1 MAQVKF
7 SLEEYLKDPSRKVVT
22 RDGREVRIKCT
33 DMDGINGMVIVGL
46 VRDDL
51 MNKERPLT
59 WTKEGQYFVEAGETV
74 NDLFF
79 EDGKEPVVRK
89 GWVNIYKSPNG
100 EIIFGVVRKS
110 REEAEQTSRG
120 DHIDTIEVSWKE

>member
-22 RDGREVRIKCT
+22 RDGKEVRIKCT

-59 WTKEGQYFVEAGETV
+59 WTKEGQYFVQAGET
-74 NDLFF
+74 NSDLFF
-79 EDGKEPVVRK
+79 EDSKEFNNKR
-89 GWVNIYKSPNG
+89 GWVNVYKSPGG
-100 EIIFGVVRKS
+100 EIILGNVRKS
-110 REEAEQTSRG
+110 KEEAEQASRG
-120 DHIDTIEVSWKE
+120 DRIDTIEVSWKE

>member
-1 MAQVKF
+1 MVKF

-59 WTKEGQYFVEAGETV
+59 WTKEGQYFVQVGESAC
-74 NDLFF
+74 DLFF
-79 EDGKEPVVRK
+79 EDSKEPVVRK
-89 GWVNIYKSPNG
+89 GWVNVYKNPGG
-100 EIIFGVVRKS
+100 EIILGGVRKS
-110 REEAEQTSRG
+110 KEEAEQIGQRDS
-120 DHIDTIEVSWKE
+120 IDTIEISWKEWK

>member
-51 MNKERPLT
+51 MCKERPLT
-59 WTKEGQYFVEAGETV
+59 WTKEGQYFVKAGETN

-89 GWVNIYKSPNG
+89 GWVNVYKSPGG
-100 EIIFGVVRKS
+100 EIILGGVRKS
-110 REEAEQTSRG
+110 KEEAEQIGQRDS
-120 DHIDTIEVSWKE
+120 IDTIEISWKE

>member
-1 MAQVKF
+1 MVKF

-59 WTKEGQYFVEAGETV
+59 WTKEGQYFVQVGESAC
-74 NDLFF
+74 DLFF
-79 EDGKEPVVRK
+79 EDSKEPVIGK
-89 GWVNIYKSPNG
+89 GWVNVYKSPGG
-100 EIIFGVVRKS
+100 EIILGGVRKS
-110 REEAEQTSRG
+110 KEEAEQIGQRDS
-120 DHIDTIEVSWKE
+120 IDTIEISWKEWK

>member
-7 SLEEYLKDPSRKVVT
+7 SLEEYLKNPSRKVVT

-51 MNKERPLT
+51 MCKERPLT

-79 EDGKEPVVRK
+79 EDSKEPVVRR
-89 GWVNIYKSPNG
+89 GWVNVYKSPDG

-110 REEAEQTSRG
+110 KEEAEQASRG
-120 DHIDTIEVSWKE
+120 DRIDTIEISWKE

>member
-7 SLEEYLKDPSRKVVT
+7 NLEEYLKNPSRRVVT

-33 DMDGINGMVIVGL
+33 DMDGSNGMVIVGL

-79 EDGKEPVVRK
+79 EDSKEFNKR
-89 GWVNIYKSPNG
+89 GWVNVYKSPGG
-100 EIIFGVVRKS
+100 EIILGNVRKS
-110 REEAEQTSRG
+110 KEEAEQSNRG
-120 DHIDTIEVSWKE
+120 DSIDIIEISWKE

>member
-22 RDGREVRIKCT
+22 RDGKEVRIKCT

-59 WTKEGQYFVEAGETV
+59 WTKEGQYFVQAGETAC
-74 NDLFF
+74 DLFF
-79 EDGKEPVVRK
+79 EDSKEFNNKR
-89 GWVNIYKSPNG
+89 GWVNVYKSPGG
-100 EIIFGVVRKS
+100 ETILGNVRKS
-110 REEAEQTSRG
+110 KEEAEQANRG
-120 DHIDTIEVSWKE
+120 DSIDIIEISWKE

>member
-7 SLEEYLKDPSRKVVT
+7 SLEKYLKDPSRRVVT

-59 WTKEGQYFVEAGETV
+59 WTKEGQYFVEAGETI

-79 EDGKEPVVRK
+79 EDSKEPVVRK
-89 GWVNIYKSPNG
+89 GWVNVYKSLDG

-110 REEAEQTSRG
+110 KEEAEQASRG
-120 DHIDTIEVSWKE
+120 DRIDTIKVSWKE

>member
-51 MNKERPLT
+51 MCKERPLT
-59 WTKEGQYFVEAGETV
+59 WTKEGQYFVKAGETN

-79 EDGKEPVVRK
+79 EDSKEFNNKR
-89 GWVNIYKSPNG
+89 GWVNVYKSPGG
-100 EIIFGVVRKS
+100 EIILGGVRKS
-110 REEAEQTSRG
+110 KEEAEQIGQRDS
-120 DHIDTIEVSWKE
+120 IDTIEISWKE

>member
-51 MNKERPLT
+51 MCKERPLT
-59 WTKEGQYFVEAGETV
+59 WTKEGQYFVKAGETN

-79 EDGKEPVVRK
+79 EDGKEPVVKK
-89 GWVNIYKSPNG
+89 GWVNVYKSPGG
-100 EIIFGVVRKS
+100 EIILGGVRKS
-110 REEAEQTSRG
+110 KEEAEQIGQRDS
-120 DHIDTIEVSWKE
+120 IDTIEISWKE

>member
-1 MAQVKF
+1 MVKF

-59 WTKEGQYFVEAGETV
+59 WTKEGQYFVQVGESAC
-74 NDLFF
+74 DLFF
-79 EDGKEPVVRK
+79 EDSKEPVVGK
-89 GWVNIYKSPNG
+89 GWVNVYKSPGG
-100 EIIFGVVRKS
+100 EIILGGVRKS
-110 REEAEQTSRG
+110 KEEAEQIGQRDS
-120 DHIDTIEVSWKE
+120 IDTIEISWKEWK

>member
-7 SLEEYLKDPSRKVVT
+7 SLEEYLKDPSRRVVT

-59 WTKEGQYFVEAGETV
+59 WTKEGQYFVQGGET
-74 NDLFF
+74 NSDLFF
-79 EDGKEPVVRK
+79 EDSKEFNKR
-89 GWVNIYKSPNG
+89 GWVNVYKSPGG
-100 EIIFGVVRKS
+100 EIILGGVRKS
-110 REEAEQTSRG
+110 KEEAEQANRG
-120 DHIDTIEVSWKE
+120 DSIDIIEISWKE

>member
-7 SLEEYLKDPSRKVVT
+7 SLKEYLKDPSRRVVT

-33 DMDGINGMVIVGL
+33 DMDGINGMVVVGL

-51 MNKERPLT
+51 MCKERPLT
-59 WTKEGQYFVEAGETV
+59 WTKEGQYFVAGETV

-79 EDGKEPVVRK
+79 EDSKEFKNKR
-89 GWVNIYKSPNG
+89 GWVNIYKSPGG
-100 EIIFGVVRKS
+100 EIILGNVRESK
-110 REEAEQTSRG
+110 EEAEQANRG
-120 DHIDTIEVSWKE
+120 DSIDIIEISWKE

>member
-7 SLEEYLKDPSRKVVT
+7 SLEEYLKDPSRRVVT

-59 WTKEGQYFVEAGETV
+59 WTKEGQYFVQAGETAS
-74 NDLFF
+74 DLFF
-79 EDGKEPVVRK
+79 EDNKEFNNKR
-89 GWVNIYKSPNG
+89 GWVNVYKSPGG
-100 EIIFGVVRKS
+100 EIILGNVRKS
-110 REEAEQTSRG
+110 KEEAEQASRG
-120 DHIDTIEVSWKE
+120 DRIDTIEISWKE

>member
-7 SLEEYLKDPSRKVVT
+7 SLEEYLKDPSRRVVT

-59 WTKEGQYFVEAGETV
+59 WTKEGQYFVQAGETAC
-74 NDLFF
+74 DLFF
-79 EDGKEPVVRK
+79 EDSKEPNKKK
-89 GWVNIYKSPNG
+89 GWVNIYKSPDG

-110 REEAEQTSRG
+110 KEEAEQASRG
-120 DHIDTIEVSWKE
+120 DRIDTIEVSWKE

>member
-7 SLEEYLKDPSRKVVT
+7 SLEEYLKDPSRRVVT

-59 WTKEGQYFVEAGETV
+59 WTKEGQYFVEAGETI

-79 EDGKEPVVRK
+79 EDSKEPVVRK
-89 GWVNIYKSPNG
+89 GWVNIYKSLDG

-110 REEAEQTSRG
+110 KEEAEQASRG
-120 DHIDTIEVSWKE
+120 DRIDTIEVSWKE

>member
-79 EDGKEPVVRK
+79 EDSKEPVVRK
-89 GWVNIYKSPNG
+89 GWVNVYKSLDG

-110 REEAEQTSRG
+110 KEEAEQASRG
-120 DHIDTIEVSWKE
+120 DRIDTIEVSWKE

>member
-1 MAQVKF
+1 MVKF

-59 WTKEGQYFVEAGETV
+59 WTKEGQYFVQVGESAC
-74 NDLFF
+74 DLFF
-79 EDGKEPVVRK
+79 EDGKEPVVGK
-89 GWVNIYKSPNG
+89 GWVNVYKNPGG
-100 EIIFGVVRKS
+100 EIILGGVRKS
-110 REEAEQTSRG
+110 KEEAEQIGQRDS
-120 DHIDTIEVSWKE
+120 IDTIEISWKEWK